1 MDHEWGA
8 DCLWGPSMG
17 MEGVGQA
24 RPPHLPVQ
32 APLFVNCLGSH
43 RPCGAPEVIL
53 GPQRLHVLVLQRG
66 RRRRTEESHLC
77 CLRRA
82 ALWNRQGSGQL

>member
-1 MDHEWGA
+1 MVKGDTIDHDWGA
-8 DCLWGPSMG
+8 DYLWGPSMG
-17 MEGVGQA
+17 MEGLGQA

-32 APLFVNCLGSH
+32 APFFVNRLSSH

-53 GPQRLHVLVLQRG
+53 GPQRLHVPVPRRG
-66 RRRRTEESHLC
+66 RRRQTEGSHLC

-82 ALWNRQGSGQL
+82 AL

>member
-17 MEGVGQA
+17 TEGVGQA
-24 RPPHLPVQ
+24 RTPHLPVQ
-32 APLFVNCLGSH
+32 APLFVNHLSSH

-53 GPQRLHVLVLQRG
+53 SPQRLHVLVPRRG
-66 RRRRTEESHLC
+66 RRRWTEGSRLC